1 MNIYNYLKKDHIKV
15 SELFESIL
23 STKSMS
29 KRQKLFEEVKEEL
42 LLHSKTENATFYAAL
57 KEFEE
62 TEDLIQHAEKEHVE
76 VEEYLAKLSRLSID
90 GEKWM
95 EQFGELKHAVSHHIK
110 EEEEEIFEKAK
121 QVLNKE
127 QEKQL
132 ALVMDKMKADISLN
146 K

>member
-1 MNIYNYLKKDHIKV
+1 MGSLIFNTDY
-15 SELFESIL
+15 SLFLPNTCLIL
-23 STKSMS
+23 GSTS
-29 KRQKLFEEVKEEL
+29 
-42 LLHSKTENATFYAAL
+42 
-57 KEFEE
+57 
-62 TEDLIQHAEKEHVE
+62 QHAEKEHVE

-95 EQFGELKHAVSHHIK
+95 EQFGELKHAVSHHVK

-132 ALVMDKMKADISLN
+132 VLVMDKMKADISLN